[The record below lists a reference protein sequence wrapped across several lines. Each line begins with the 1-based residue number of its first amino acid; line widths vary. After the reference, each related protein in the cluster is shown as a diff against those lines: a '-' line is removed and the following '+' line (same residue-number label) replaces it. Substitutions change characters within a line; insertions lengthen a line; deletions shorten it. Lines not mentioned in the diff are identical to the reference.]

1 MYDVHCPGW
10 DAGVG
15 PRPGKLGVGGGTEVH
30 LRHRCG
36 RPDPQQDEAVH
47 VRQEEQQEGEEVCHE
62 HRGLDGGSQGQGNI
76 CEEAAILLIWIR
88 ECNFLCLGIVALKLK
103 RIVSSIFL

>member
-76 CEEAAILLIWIR
+76 CEEAAILLILIR
-88 ECNFLCLGIVALKLK
+88 ECNFLCLGIVALKE
-103 RIVSSIFL
+103 